1 MPARTSPCRRPAAR
15 SRPWKDSA
23 RASVSTPCSE
33 PSWKPAASS
42 AASARRACSS
52 RRRPCWRRIGTPR
65 TMRSAMPSPATSVA
79 ARATSRSSP
88 RSAGRRPSS
97 AARRRVKERTPMADD
112 ETTNPYEHNAELDTE
127 KAGELRS
134 DAASLHHDA
143 EHLDDQADDVQAL
156 GRADEAARLR
166 AQGNTIE
173 GSADELDRRA
183 GLLEDAAVMWREAGD
198 DERRSDETR
207 SRIDPAFERSFDLR
221 QRVES
226 TPLTD
231 DEITEMRIEVGR
243 ADGEL
248 AALRDRTDVL
258 ANEAR
263 FDVKLAETQEAAAG
277 FVRPPEPPRPEPE
290 PNPDLLPLE

>member
-1 MPARTSPCRRPAAR
+1 
-15 SRPWKDSA
+15 
-23 RASVSTPCSE
+23 
-33 PSWKPAASS
+33 
-42 AASARRACSS
+42 
-52 RRRPCWRRIGTPR
+52 
-65 TMRSAMPSPATSVA
+65 
-79 ARATSRSSP
+79 
-88 RSAGRRPSS
+88 
-97 AARRRVKERTPMADD
+97 MADD